1 MTIAEILKSIQFVV
15 NPDGEKSAVMV
26 DVDVWDE
33 IVSMLE
39 DIEDAEEIKQAK
51 MIHEESVP
59 WEVVKKEMKLGE

>member
-1 MTIAEILKSIQFVV
+1 MTIAEILKSVQFVV

-39 DIEDAEEIKQAK
+39 DIEDAEEMKQAK
-51 MIHEESVP
+51 MIREESVP

>member
-1 MTIAEILKSIQFVV
+1 MTIAEILKSVQFVV

-39 DIEDAEEIKQAK
+39 DIEDAEEMKQAK
-51 MIHEESVP
+51 MVHEESVP

>member
-1 MTIAEILKSIQFVV
+1 MTIAEILKSVQFVV

-26 DVDVWDE
+26 NVDVWDE

-39 DIEDAEEIKQAK
+39 DIEDAEELKQAK
-51 MIHEESVP
+51 MVHEESVP